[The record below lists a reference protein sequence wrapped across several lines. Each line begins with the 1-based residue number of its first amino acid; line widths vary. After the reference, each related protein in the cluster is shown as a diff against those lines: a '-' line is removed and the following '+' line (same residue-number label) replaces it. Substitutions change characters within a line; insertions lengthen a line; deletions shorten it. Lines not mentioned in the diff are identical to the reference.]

1 MKLDLRREKV
11 RAFASACGDPRRA
24 CVWRST
30 RLSALTFLSQKDLG
44 AQLSCHR
51 LESSWVPVSTPLLT

>member
-44 AQLSCHR
+44 AQLSCRR
-51 LESSWVPVSTPLLT
+51 LESS